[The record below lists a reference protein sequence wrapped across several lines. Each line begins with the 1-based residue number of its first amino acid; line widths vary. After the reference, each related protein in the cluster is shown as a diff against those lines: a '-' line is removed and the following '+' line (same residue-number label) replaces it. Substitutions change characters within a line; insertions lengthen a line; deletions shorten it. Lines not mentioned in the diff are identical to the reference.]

1 LDSSSED
8 AEDESSD
15 DFTVIKSRGS
25 RKRRMEDCQQSSD
38 AEKQRK
44 RRAPGKWRPYQSNR
58 PKRTFKEDPQ
68 NICFSSAKSTVNGI
82 RMQQMLLDHFRG

>member
-1 LDSSSED
+1 
-8 AEDESSD
+8 
-15 DFTVIKSRGS
+15 
-25 RKRRMEDCQQSSD
+25 MEDCQQSSD

-82 RMQQMLLDHFRG
+82 RMQQISLDHFRAMTMLLKQQKLLYLPLIHPEE

>member
-1 LDSSSED
+1 
-8 AEDESSD
+8 
-15 DFTVIKSRGS
+15 
-25 RKRRMEDCQQSSD
+25 MEDCQQSSD